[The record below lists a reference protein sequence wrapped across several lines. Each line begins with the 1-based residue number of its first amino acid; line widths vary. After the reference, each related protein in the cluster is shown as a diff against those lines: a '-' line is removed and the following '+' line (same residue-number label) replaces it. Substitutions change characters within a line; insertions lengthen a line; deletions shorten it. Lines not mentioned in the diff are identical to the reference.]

1 MSEAPGDPGLYGRGR
16 SDGQG
21 ANPAPEAFSHRGS
34 LTPPNPTPH
43 RRRKAPTRCERGV
56 STRCILN
63 ERWPNGER
71 RTPRG
76 CRKPAAVPGRGDE
89 AGSEGTRRRVCPGA
103 GRGQG
108 LGGGC
113 GKGTAGGGT
122 EVGGP
127 VRQPQVPAVGGR
139 RGTAAGRRGG
149 GRARPGTAARPGQ
162 RPRKPFRSASPLPPA
177 VTLAARGAGTTPDS
191 GGDTAS
197 QRTRG
202 SPPAA
207 DTEK

>member
-76 CRKPAAVPGRGDE
+76 GRSQPPCREGATRRARRGRGAVSALGRGA
-89 AGSEGTRRRVCPGA
+89 AGSGRRAWEGHRRRRHRGGRAGPSAPGS
-103 GRGQG
+103 RS
-108 LGGGC
+108 GGG
-113 GKGTAGGGT
+113 
-122 EVGGP
+122 
-127 VRQPQVPAVGGR
+127 

>member
-1 MSEAPGDPGLYGRGR
+1 MGPNAERPQGAQLDSVTGAMSEAPGDPGLYGRGR

-43 RRRKAPTRCERGV
+43 RRRKAPTRCARGV

-76 CRKPAAVPGRGDE
+76 GRKPAAVPGRGDE

-103 GRGQG
+103 G
-108 LGGGC
+108 GGGVWAE
-113 GKGTAGGGT
+113 G
-122 EVGGP
+122 V
-127 VRQPQVPAVGGR
+127 
-139 RGTAAGRRGG
+139 
-149 GRARPGTAARPGQ
+149 GRAPQAEAQRWEGRSVSPRFPQWGGEGSSRHRRPSWP
-162 RPRKPFRSASPLPPA
+162 ASPEALPLCIPSA
-177 VTLAARGAGTTPDS
+177 TRCDPGS
-191 GGDTAS
+191 
-197 QRTRG
+197 TRG
-202 SPPAA
+202 RYHPRLRWGHSLA
-207 DTEK
+207 EN